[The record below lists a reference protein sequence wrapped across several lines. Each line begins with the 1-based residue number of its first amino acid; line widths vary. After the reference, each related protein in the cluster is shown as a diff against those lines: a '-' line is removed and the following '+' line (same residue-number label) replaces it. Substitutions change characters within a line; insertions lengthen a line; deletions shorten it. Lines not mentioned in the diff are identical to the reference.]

1 MKLSQSTFLYF
12 NYPLEEAI
20 KRLSLLGYEGVE
32 IWGGRPHAYYK
43 DISEKSASKI
53 RGLID
58 KYGLEISAFIP
69 AQFRYPTCLCSP
81 NTGVRKDSVQYLK
94 DSIVAS
100 MKLGCNKVSLCPGH
114 TLYGQGYKNGMEQL
128 TESLKELLEFAAVKN
143 VVLYMEPAHRF
154 ESDLIVTVDDGVRLI
169 NDMNADNLGIVMDT
183 GHCFL
188 NKESLVDCVSILK
201 DIPFHIHLDDNR
213 GLSDDH
219 LIPGEGDICF
229 IPFLQA
235 LKKSGYQ
242 GFLTAELGWGYT
254 IEPDAAAYKCKN
266 AFHNLL
272 GKI

>member
-20 KRLSLLGYEGVE
+20 KRLSLHGYEGVE

-43 DISEKSASKI
+43 DISEKKASYI
-53 RGLID
+53 RGLIE

-81 NTGVRKDSVQYLK
+81 DQGVRKDSVQYLK
-94 DSIVAS
+94 DSMVTS
-100 MKLGCNKVSLCPGH
+100 LRLGCNKVSLCPGH

-128 TESLKELLEFAAVKN
+128 IESLKELLEFAAGKN

-154 ESDLIVTVDDGVRLI
+154 ESDLIVTVEDGVRLI
-169 NDMNADNLGIVMDT
+169 NEMDADNLGIVMDT
-183 GHCFL
+183 GHCFI
-188 NKESLVDCVSILK
+188 NKESLVDCVSMVK

-213 GLSDDH
+213 GFSDDH
-219 LIPGEGDICF
+219 MIPGEGNICF
-229 IPFLQA
+229 VPFLQS

-254 IEPDAAAYKCKN
+254 IEPDTAAYKNRTAVKY
-266 AFHNLL
+266 LL
-272 GKI
+272 DKI